1 MVNFSRAG
9 SRALLRMFVSGAI
22 VMGTFASSRALA
34 QGTVGRNF
42 TGSNINI
49 TGAIPPDSM
58 GAVGPEHYVEFVNGR
73 FAVYR
78 KGTGALLLG
87 QTDAAFWN
95 NAGVANS
102 ELSDPRVIYDHRSG
116 RWFASEA
123 ELGGSVGIMVA
134 VSQTSDPTG
143 AWTGFFVDPN
153 SNALN
158 DFPRLGINADAVT
171 LTSIDFNPTATNT
184 EAVVSIPKADLL
196 AASPTIANR
205 TVFPATSI
213 FSTGSIMQPVT
224 SFGPSNGNRTS
235 MIATSASSTAITV
248 RSTFANVGGPGAAT
262 FASAIGVNVFADA
275 NPPLGFQPDGIRDL
289 HTGDRRYSSEAY
301 QVGSIIYSVHSAQV
315 GGRAAIRWYKIDETT
330 NTMLQ
335 GGTISDPNYDFC
347 YPSIGAND
355 NGDVVIAYSRSGT
368 SAVDGFIGSY
378 ASVGTTTAGVTTF
391 GSPITLKAG
400 VANYHILEGP
410 PTNRNRWG
418 DYSAVSMDPSD
429 PGIFWTTQEWV
440 QATNVWALQHT
451 EIVVPAAGEV
461 RWNAAA
467 GAFNTGANW
476 IGGNVPTAADH
487 IIFSRPTE
495 VFGPG
500 FTVTGGGAMAGNR
513 MSVRQ
518 GRLSLDLGGGS
529 LTLSN
534 TSTTTPSL
542 SLCEF
547 NANPQLTVRNG
558 SLSTVHTQLSP
569 GSFSGSTMLI
579 SAATWNNSGDVIV
592 GGTSAASGGTASIT
606 VGTPSAATLSVA
618 GTFKVWNGGS
628 VLFQNGAMSVGNLDV
643 VGGAVQ
649 MSSSPVKVLRTSGL
663 SVTGGGKVDISNQQM
678 TVDYSGASPI
688 ASIASLVLSGFNGG
702 AFNGPGITTTFID
715 SAHAVGFREA
725 SAFSGN
731 VPAVFGTVDSDT
743 ILIRRVRFGDA
754 NLDNTVD
761 LIDFNALAANFGQ
774 SGKFWQDGDF
784 NYNGTVDLIDFNA
797 LAAQFGITGSPEGP
811 TPQDW
816 ANLAAAVPE
825 PSLGALSMLALAL
838 GARRRIRR

>member
-1 MVNFSRAG
+1 
-9 SRALLRMFVSGAI
+9 MFASGAI
-22 VMGTFASSRALA
+22 VTAALASTRALA
-34 QGTVGRNF
+34 QPTVGRNF
-42 TGSNINI
+42 TGSNINV

-58 GAVGPEHYVEFVNGR
+58 GAVGPDHYIEFVNGR
-73 FAVYR
+73 FAIFR

-87 QTDAAFWN
+87 QTDSAFWN
-95 NAGVANS
+95 SAGVSPA

-153 SNALN
+153 NNALN
-158 DFPRLGINADAVT
+158 DFPRLGVNADAVT

-184 EAVVSIPKADLL
+184 EALVSIPKADLL

-205 TVFPATSI
+205 TVFPAISI

-224 SFGPSNGNRTS
+224 SFGPSNGNRTTT
-235 MIATSASSTAITV
+235 IATSASSTAITV
-248 RSTFANVGGPGAAT
+248 RGTFANVAGPGAAT
-262 FASAIGVNVFADA
+262 FSSAIGVNVFADT
-275 NPPLGFQPDGIRDL
+275 NPPLGFQPDGTRDL
-289 HTGDRRYSSEAY
+289 HTGDRRYSGEVY
-301 QVGSIIYSVHSAQV
+301 QVGSIIYSVHSTQV

-330 NTMLQ
+330 NTMIQ
-335 GGTISDPNYDFC
+335 GGTISDLNYDFC
-347 YPSIGAND
+347 YPSIGANE
-355 NGDVVIAYSRSGT
+355 NGDVVIGYSRSGT
-368 SAVDGFIGSY
+368 SAVDGFISSY
-378 ASVGTTTAGVTTF
+378 ASVGTTTGGVTTF
-391 GSPITLKAG
+391 GAPMLLKAG
-400 VANYHILEGP
+400 VANYHIFDG
-410 PTNRNRWG
+410 TRNRWG

-467 GAFNTGANW
+467 AAFNTGSNW
-476 IGGNVPTAADH
+476 IGGNVPTASDH

-500 FTVTGGGAMAGNR
+500 FTVTGAGAMAGNR

-558 SLSTVHTQLSP
+558 TLSTVQTQLST
-569 GSFSGSTMLI
+569 GSFSGSTMFV
-579 SAATWNNSGDVIV
+579 SAATWNNSGNVIV
-592 GGTSAASGGTASIT
+592 GGTPAASGGGTASMTI
-606 VGTPSAATLSVA
+606 GSPSAATLNVA

-628 VLFQNGAMSVGNLDV
+628 VLFQNGAMTVGNLDIT
-643 VGGAVQ
+643 GGVVQ
-649 MSSSPVKVLRTSGL
+649 MSASPVKVLRTGGVSI
-663 SVTGGGKVDISNQQM
+663 TGGGRVDISNQQM
-678 TVDYSGASPI
+678 TVDYSGSSPI
-688 ASIASLVLSGFNGG
+688 ASIASLVLSGYNGG
-702 AFNGPGITTTFID
+702 AFNAPGITTTFID
-715 SAHAVGFREA
+715 AAHAIGFREA

-754 NLDNTVD
+754 NLDGTVD
-761 LIDFNALAANFGQ
+761 LIDFNALAASFGQ

-784 NYNGTVDLIDFNA
+784 NYTGTVDLIDFNA
-797 LAAQFGITGSPEGP
+797 LAAQFGLSGSPDGP

-816 ANLAAAVPE
+816 ANLAAVVPE
-825 PSLGALSMLALAL
+825 PSIAGLSLLALAAL
-838 GARRRIRR
+838 HRRRR